1 MIARTELGVVVSRKG
16 DRYILLLK
24 AGNRIKVV
32 LKKSPL
38 KRGSKCHVSFNN
50 ASGKVVN
57 VLTYDENSCDIDT
70 MEFSE
75 PYEELTEKEIEAIDN
90 VEEGECSR
98 RQKDEDWEHT
108 ELELWSSGVFSED
121 RSLRG

>member
-1 MIARTELGVVVSRKG
+1 MIARTELGTVVSRKG
-16 DRYILLLK
+16 DRYIILLK
-24 AGNRIKVV
+24 AGNRIKVM

-38 KRGSKCHVSFNN
+38 KRGSKCHVSFNS

-57 VLTYDENSCDIDT
+57 VLTYDENSCDLDT
-70 MEFSE
+70 MEYNE
-75 PYEELTEKEIEAIDN
+75 PYEELTTKEIEAIKS
-90 VEEGECSR
+90 VKERECSR
-98 RQKDEDWEHT
+98 RQKNEDWEHT

>member
-1 MIARTELGVVVSRKG
+1 MISRTELGVVVARKG
-16 DRYILLLK
+16 SRYVILLK
-24 AGNRIKVV
+24 AGNSIKVV

-57 VLTYDENSCDIDT
+57 ILTYDENSCDLDT
-70 MEFSE
+70 MEFKE
-75 PYEELTEKEIEAIDN
+75 PYEELTKKEMESIES

-98 RQKDEDWEHT
+98 RQKFEDWEHT
-108 ELELWSSGVFSED
+108 ELELWSSGVFSETEV
-121 RSLRG
+121 